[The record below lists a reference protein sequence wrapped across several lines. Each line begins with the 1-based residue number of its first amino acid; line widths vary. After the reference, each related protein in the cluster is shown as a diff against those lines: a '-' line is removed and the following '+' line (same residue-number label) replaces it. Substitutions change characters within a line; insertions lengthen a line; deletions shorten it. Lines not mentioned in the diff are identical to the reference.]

1 MNQFCGG
8 GIFGIST
15 GESHG
20 LEHAS
25 HHAILQAYLHV
36 IRSATYTVICF
47 WSRRIHIHSCKRPRH
62 PMKYMRGDSILC
74 CVESHQLMIPRQFLL
89 PDAITC
95 QKFRCKQWL
104 PRKEKSNVSSTSKI
118 TRCKSYMV
126 FLGKR
131 YASQRRNRTGYV

>member
-15 GESHG
+15 GESHW

-36 IRSATYTVICF
+36 IRSPPSVICF

-95 QKFRCKQWL
+95 QKFQCKQWL
-104 PRKEKSNVSSTSKI
+104 SQKREVK
-118 TRCKSYMV
+118 CV
-126 FLGKR
+126 FNFEDNTMQIIYGVLREEVRVAK
-131 YASQRRNRTGYV
+131 TE